1 MHQKTSNVGTLGLRA
16 WMHHVGTENVKNMAQ
31 EAKTSYRHIQNIAYS
46 NAPIGYRLA
55 KRIVEA
61 AAKVTP
67 GWAPDLVYLM
77 ERLGDVPPS
86 RTGKGALQP
95 SPEFIADQERRRAAG
110 LPHAL
115 REESEA
121 LAA

>member
-1 MHQKTSNVGTLGLRA
+1 MQHKTSIVGALGLRA
-16 WMHHVGTENVKNMAQ
+16 WMHHVGTENVKIMAL
-31 EAKTSYRHIQNIAYS
+31 EAKTSHRHIQNIAYS

-61 AAKVTP
+61 AQKVTP
-67 GWAPDLVYLM
+67 GWVPDLVYLM
-77 ERLGDVPPS
+77 ERKGDVPPN

-95 SPEFIADQERRRAAG
+95 SPEFIADQERRRLAG
-110 LPHAL
+110 LPHAAI
-115 REESEA
+115 EPEA